1 MVIWCVSLFGVFLMV
16 KIFDVHKIWSYLIAS
31 ILGFLE
37 PIGVLII
44 WTLIFILSDMATGIY
59 AAYCKGEKITSH
71 KMQRTVVK
79 FLMYTSSIMLLEGLD
94 VYFITFVDLNL
105 ARIGATIICGIE
117 LYSIFENCYKATGNI
132 VFKVLTQFTSKKI
145 KQVTDADIGE
155 KDDKD

>member
-1 MVIWCVSLFGVFLMV
+1 M
-16 KIFDVHKIWSYLIAS
+16 KYFDVHRIWSYMIAS

-37 PIGVLII
+37 PIGVLIL

-59 AAYCKGEKITSH
+59 AAFCKGEKITSH

-79 FLMYTSSIMLLEGLD
+79 FLMYSGAIMLLEGFD
-94 VYFITFVDLNL
+94 KYFVTFFECGL
-105 ARIGATIICGIE
+105 AKIGATIICGIE

-145 KQVTDADIGE
+145 EE
-155 KDDKD
+155 KTGVHIDDK